1 MFLRAQHFGQLIRR
15 AAWSEKTLILGK
27 IEGRRRRGWQRMQ
40 WLDGITDWTDM
51 SLSKLR
57 EMVDRKAWRVQSV
70 GSRRVRHDWATEQK
84 PEEERL
90 RKQNWAEG
98 EVRLIQGPLSIS
110 TLAGSPGSR
119 ALTHGAAL
127 LRLKWTGLCTPKW
140 LVHWLQACPG
150 KAYPW
155 TRKLLCSKG
164 DPEGTDSWTPHSNN
178 TPYSRVAGPSRKG
191 TEKLTSS
198 LPHTSPKVILPDS
211 WVY

>member
-57 EMVDRKAWRVQSV
+57 EMLDRKAWRVQSV

-110 TLAGSPGSR
+110 TLAGSPGSSIDPWSSPAQAEMDR
-119 ALTHGAAL
+119 PVYPQVTGSLT
-127 LRLKWTGLCTPKW
+127 TGLPWKSLSLNKETP
-140 LVHWLQACPG
+140 
-150 KAYPW
+150 
-155 TRKLLCSKG
+155 LL
-164 DPEGTDSWTPHSNN
+164 
-178 TPYSRVAGPSRKG
+178 
-191 TEKLTSS
+191 
-198 LPHTSPKVILPDS
+198 
-211 WVY
+211 